1 MAELVNFQ
9 KLTNSGTMRNY
20 LKQLVLT
27 VILLGPILTV
37 IHSTYVVECIVSFR
51 EITNFRECIRC
62 ATAAILPWTSSSII
76 DLSANTDNKTIGN
89 KHNPACYPF
98 YQYFCECFP
107 LDDVMKVV
115 NKNVCDG
122 FNISTVDSNCDK
134 TFLNWEDL
142 DARNSIVMVDNAAR
156 NLRATLGV
164 FREFHPSTETRNSP
178 HVIMTFSR
186 DDLFGII
193 APMYIR
199 LLTMTFRDDEAVY
212 QTVVTS
218 SINDMKVHTQYWSDL
233 VNEIH

>member
-1 MAELVNFQ
+1 MAELVNIQ
-9 KLTNSGTMRNY
+9 KLTNSGTMRDY

-37 IHSTYVVECIVSFR
+37 IHSTYVVECIVSLR
-51 EITNFRECIRC
+51 EITIFRECILC

-76 DLSANTDNKTIGN
+76 DLCANTNNKTIDN
-89 KHNPACYPF
+89 KHNPACHPF
-98 YQYFCECFP
+98 HQYFCECFP
-107 LDDVMKVV
+107 LDDMKVD
-115 NKNVCDG
+115 NENVCDG
-122 FNISTVDSNCDK
+122 LNISTIDSNCDK
-134 TFLNWEDL
+134 TFLNWDDL
-142 DARNSIVMVDNAAR
+142 DAIVLVDNAAR

-178 HVIMTFSR
+178 HVAMMLSR

-199 LLTMTFRDDEAVY
+199 LLTMTFRDDKAVY

-218 SINDMKVHTQYWSDL
+218 ALNDMKVHTQYWSDL